1 MKTKILLLLMISTT
15 VASFLSC
22 KRDTITALDNDPN
35 TMIICGTKD
44 PLNELKW
51 LSNEM
56 KHLDGGSGLNGI
68 VLFEY
73 KNNQVIEI
81 QCSLCSSTNIHQ
93 YYCDGTKLDFISTT
107 ENVNRFKDYIANR
120 KKIKI
125 LYGTEVW
132 R

>member
-1 MKTKILLLLMISTT
+1 MKTKVLLLLMISTT
-15 VASFLSC
+15 VTTFLSC

-56 KHLDGGSGLNGI
+56 KLLDGGSGLNGI

-125 LYGTEVW
+125 LYGTEIW